1 LFAVSRT
8 ESELESLA
16 REAPVEV
23 MSASIADRAGCGR
36 VAAEAVARL
45 GGVDVLIHCAGVDTH
60 RERSIWEQDEGVWD
74 ETMAVNADATYELT
88 RLLTGPMVERRWGRI
103 VMVSSTAG
111 AAGGPASSAYCASK
125 HAVVGLMRAVAADVA
140 PHGVT
145 CNAVLPGW
153 VRDTGMSERTME
165 IAAQRDKITTDQAW
179 ARVEAANPAGRVV
192 YPDEVASVITF
203 LASEEAS
210 AINGEAVR
218 IALGSLW

>member
-1 LFAVSRT
+1 
-8 ESELESLA
+8 
-16 REAPVEV
+16 
-23 MSASIADRAGCGR
+23 
-36 VAAEAVARL
+36 
-45 GGVDVLIHCAGVDTH
+45 
-60 RERSIWEQDEGVWD
+60 
-74 ETMAVNADATYELT
+74 
-88 RLLTGPMVERRWGRI
+88 MVERRWGRI